1 MKKFLVVLLVIIC
14 LGLGAGIVYMFG
26 VEDNEGPKITFSE
39 DKDTEYTSDITK
51 EDLLKGVTAQDNR
64 DGDVTDSLTVETIY
78 PKNDGKQV
86 AVIFVAKDQENN
98 VTKKEFTM
106 ENKDGIDTDPQI
118 GLIDN
123 EDLSDAADSTDNTE
137 AAPADETQAAA
148 AVDSTEPSQ
157 DDLTP
162 EEQAQKT
169 QEDKIAQL
177 SPQDPKM
184 YLTTYYVEI
193 PVGTTLDKLSYVKDI
208 QDDTELT
215 SELYK
220 KIQIS
225 GDVDT
230 NTPGTYELTYYVV
243 DNSGNS
249 SNGAILTVVVK

>member
-1 MKKFLVVLLVIIC
+1 
-14 LGLGAGIVYMFG
+14 MFG